1 MHKRTEWQTKWK
13 RLAGGVLIATTVLG
27 VVGCGVE
34 TVVGAAVIGAYAT
47 VDRRTVATQAEDK
60 TILVKGET
68 AAAKIV
74 GDNGHVNV
82 TSYNRKVLLTG
93 EVKDQAL
100 KERVGREIAKI
111 DNVLSV
117 VNELEV
123 TFVSGIGSRSNDSY
137 ITSKIVASFL
147 DAKDV
152 YGSAIKVVT
161 ERGNVYLMGRVTQ
174 REGDRA
180 AQIASGV
187 SGVVKVVKIFDYISE
202 EELKRLQWDQSKDK
216 SSSADPQKA
225 PITESSS
232 GRDAPVEVMTSPVR

>member
-1 MHKRTEWQTKWK
+1 MKKQVTWK
-13 RLAGGVLIATTVLG
+13 RIAGGLMLVATTLG

-34 TVVGAAVIGAYAT
+34 TVVGAAVVGAYAT

-68 AAAKIV
+68 QAAKIV
-74 GDNGHVNV
+74 GDDGHVNV

-93 EVKDQAL
+93 EVKDQSM

-111 DNVLSV
+111 DTVLSV

-123 TFVSGIGSRSNDSY
+123 TFVSSIGSRTNDSY

-161 ERGNVYLMGRVTQ
+161 ERGNVYLMGRVTH
-174 REGDRA
+174 REGERA

-187 SGVVKVVKIFDYISE
+187 SGVSKVVKVFDYISE
-202 EELKRLQWDQSKDK
+202 EELKRLQWDQSKGK
-216 SSSADPQKA
+216 STSTDAQPA
-225 PITESSS
+225 PIVEP
-232 GRDAPVEVMTSPVR
+232 GVEAGPAKDAPVEVMTSPVR

>member
-1 MHKRTEWQTKWK
+1 MNGRTIKQAKWT
-13 RLAGGVLIATTVLG
+13 RFAGGILLATTVLG

-68 AAAKIV
+68 TAAKIA

-100 KERVGREIAKI
+100 KDRIGREIAKI

-123 TFVSGIGSRSNDSY
+123 TFIAGIGSRSNDSY
-137 ITSKIVASFL
+137 ITSKIVASL
-147 DAKDV
+147 IDAKDV

-161 ERGNVYLMGRVTQ
+161 ERGNVYLMGRVTH
-174 REGDRA
+174 REGERA

-187 SGVVKVVKIFDYISE
+187 SGVVKVVKVFDYISE
-202 EELKRLQWDQSKDK
+202 EELKRLQWDQPKDK
-216 SSSADPQKA
+216 STSADAQKA
-225 PITESSS
+225 PISES
-232 GRDAPVEVMTSPVR
+232 GTVKDAPVEVMTAPVR